1 MTYGLSKNVL
11 FIFQNSRYFPRCLS
25 VADFR
30 RDPFVA
36 GKHFLCGFDP
46 LQWTEPTFSG
56 WTHASWNVPQ
66 APGRNMPSAVLCAEA
81 SPSRPGR
88 RAVARRCPP
97 PPLAPPSPGAAP
109 CTPPVTCHDPRPLP
123 GRGRHRVTHASGRES
138 ARPSPVP
145 SAETRHTSSCCGVSV
160 LGSAP
165 IGGPGQPGLTLGGPQ
180 SHLDGASFALMTR
193 TPSLTA
199 FKVSPL
205 SPI

>member
-1 MTYGLSKNVL
+1 MGYLKMFCLFFKIRDTFLDVFLSLISDVTPLWPGSISCAVSTLFSGLSPL
-11 FIFQNSRYFPRCLS
+11 FLAGHMPRGM
-25 VADFR
+25 FH
-30 RDPFVA
+30 
-36 GKHFLCGFDP
+36 KHLEGTRP
-46 LQWTEPTFSG
+46 LPC
-56 WTHASWNVPQ
+56 
-66 APGRNMPSAVLCAEA
+66 CAQ
-81 SPSRPGR
+81 RPR
-88 RAVARRCPP
+88 RAGRGEGPWPAAAPR

-145 SAETRHTSSCCGVSV
+145 SAETRHTSGCCGVSV

-180 SHLDGASFALMTR
+180 SHLDGASFALMTQ